1 MFLDRVIHFGKNL
14 GDQGKCR
21 SQKKLK
27 SLIEVP
33 YEVHVKVHVLGSYTE
48 KVKIVDRGYLY
59 SAHESTGSKLQHE
72 PYLYCVACSKTEL
85 SISGEI
91 W

>member
-21 SQKKLK
+21 SQKKLN
-27 SLIEVP
+27 SLVEVP
-33 YEVHVKVHVLGSYTE
+33 YVVHVNVHVLGSNTE
-48 KVKIVDRGYLY
+48 KANIIDRGSLG

-72 PYLYCVACSKTEL
+72 PYLL
-85 SISGEI
+85 SVPCF
-91 W
+91 